1 MKKDDYLMTTM
12 QVPPK
17 QRIAITPFDLRT
29 QRDAFSVSLD
39 GLKGVRFPL
48 TLDLSTKLLWLLS
61 SYDLTLISTHTV
73 EHQRTCG

>member
-1 MKKDDYLMTTM
+1 MKKDDYLMTMM

-39 GLKGVRFPL
+39 GLKGVRLLHFASLPFKL
-48 TLDLSTKLLWLLS
+48 HLDRFNAANV
-61 SYDLTLISTHTV
+61 H
-73 EHQRTCG
+73 